1 MKRIDK
7 KITSTHMLQQAPHLR
22 ECKQENAQSQPYL
35 DKLKMFLDAKI
46 YVYINNNIQTIKT
59 SKYSA

>member
-1 MKRIDK
+1 
-7 KITSTHMLQQAPHLR
+7 MLQQAPHLR